1 MKESIPVTIYGQS
14 FILRSDS
21 PEDEVRRVVDFVNQ
35 AINGVNVTDR
45 VADSLHIA
53 LLAFLNV
60 AQAYLQLQ
68 SVRHGEEQ
76 ELLARMN
83 RLAQRLEDELGHA
96 PDTK

>member
-21 PEDEVRRVVDFVNQ
+21 SEDEVRRVADFVNQ
-35 AINGVNVTDR
+35 AIDEVMATNR
-45 VADSLHIA
+45 VADSLNVA

-68 SVRHGEEQ
+68 SARQGDQQALV
-76 ELLARMN
+76 ARMN
-83 RLAQRLEDELGHA
+83 RLAQCIDDELGQA

>member
-1 MKESIPVTIYGQS
+1 MKESIPVSIFGQS
-14 FILRSDS
+14 FTLRTDS
-21 PEDEVRRVVDFVNQ
+21 SAKEVQQVAEFVNS
-35 AINGVNVTDR
+35 AIAEVVATHR
-45 VADSLHIA
+45 VADSLNVA

-68 SVRHGEEQ
+68 SARQGDQQ

-83 RLAQRLEDELGHA
+83 RLAQRLEDELGQT

>member
-1 MKESIPVTIYGQS
+1 MKEAIPVTIFGQS

-21 PEDEVRRVVDFVNQ
+21 SADEVRRVADFVNQ
-35 AINGVNVTDR
+35 AIAGVNVTDR

-68 SVRHGEEQ
+68 DARQGEDQ
-76 ELLARMN
+76 ELVARMN
-83 RLAQRLEDELGHA
+83 RLAQRIEAELGQTSHV
-96 PDTK
+96 K